1 MEKSELLEN
10 VLNALLASGVLQSEL
25 ARAVH
30 MVLSDSVSAQMH
42 EVVLTL
48 LDEED
53 PKRHKPF

>member
-30 MVLSDSVSAQMH
+30 MVLSDSVSEKMH
-42 EVVLTL
+42 EVVDALM
-48 LDEED
+48 DEENPD
-53 PKRHKPF
+53 KL